1 MTSRDRLLC
10 AFGGG
15 KPDRLPVYVRGVNVL
30 DPAWI
35 DTKHPSFRP
44 LADYVSRHCDLL
56 AHANPR
62 VHGGA
67 RFLSADV
74 SALAAGQRV
83 VSDDGQ
89 RRVVED
95 YLVTPKGEITH
106 RTTLVK
112 DQPGLASKYWIE
124 DEDDV
129 DKVLSI
135 PYAPPE
141 IDCSPIPARQQDVGD
156 RALVIAATSSPIFQ
170 VYMLLGSE
178 RLCLWS
184 IDKRDVVRR
193 LLGVVTDRWRYQME
207 AMLAQGC
214 GPIIGSIGEEVI
226 TPPLH
231 PPADFQ
237 EFIVDVQK
245 PVYDRFRAK
254 GVLIHTHCHGN
265 LQHVLGLFH
274 HMGVTSLHP
283 VETPPMGD
291 ITLDEFRRQVGT
303 DICIKGNVQ
312 IGDLFSQ
319 TPDQIRAF
327 CRHTIDVAG
336 RDGALILAPSAS
348 PYLHELTPQVF
359 ANYKAMIDAAL
370 EFGREV

>member
-30 DPAWI
+30 DPTWA
-35 DTKHPSFRP
+35 DHKHPSFKP
-44 LADYVSRHCDLL
+44 LADYVSRHGDLL
-56 AHANPR
+56 AHAGPR
-62 VHGGA
+62 LNGERYFA
-67 RFLSADV
+67 FTDV
-74 SALAAGQRV
+74 SALDQGKRV
-83 VSDDGQ
+83 LSDDGR

-95 YLVTPKGEITH
+95 YLVTPTGELTH
-106 RTTLVK
+106 QSTMVTG
-112 DQPGLASKYWIE
+112 QPGLATKYWIE

-129 DKVLSI
+129 ERFLSI
-135 PYAPPE
+135 PYEPPE
-141 IDCSPIPARQQDVGD
+141 VDTSPILARQDELGD
-156 RALVIAATSSPIFQ
+156 RVLVMAPTSAPIYH
-170 VYMLLGSE
+170 VYTLLGSE

-184 IDKRDVVRR
+184 IDRRDVVRR
-193 LLGVVTDRWRYQME
+193 LLGVLADRWRHTVEPMIQ
-207 AMLAQGC
+207 QGC
-214 GPIIGSIGEEVI
+214 GPILASIGEEVI

-231 PPADFQ
+231 PPSDFK

-265 LQHVLGLFH
+265 LRHVLGHFH

-283 VETPPMGD
+283 VETLPMGD
-291 ITLDEFRRQVGT
+291 ITLEQFRQQVGT

-312 IGDLFSQ
+312 VGDLFSK
-319 TPDQIRAF
+319 TPDDIRAF

-336 RDGALILAPSAS
+336 RNGALILAPSAS
-348 PYLHELTPQVF
+348 PYQPELTPEVF
-359 ANYKAMIDAAL
+359 ANYKAMIDTA
-370 EFGREV
+370 RELG